1 MTDTIRW
8 GVISTANIGRKRV
21 IPAIQ
26 QSRNGT
32 VAAVASRSLESA
44 QAFADELDIPTA
56 YGSYEDLL
64 ADPDID
70 AIYNPLPNHLHA
82 GWSIKAAEAGKP
94 TLCEKPLAVHADEAQ
109 GIVDAFKERGI
120 PFAEAF
126 MYRFH
131 PRTERV
137 KQLVDEGALGEV
149 RLIRAAFSFQIGSED
164 NVRLYGPEQGG
175 GSLMDVGCYC
185 INLMRHVT
193 SEEPER
199 VTAAAVFGEKS
210 GVDEWLVGTLAFPSG
225 ALGVLDCGF
234 RSPQRHTYEIRGSE
248 GTLIADE
255 AFGTPPDAS
264 TSIQL
269 WQGETYQEVSFGPAN
284 HYVLMAEDFADAILE
299 SRPPR
304 FDAQDAVENMRVID
318 RMLADARSAQPGGQ
332 S

>member
-44 QAFADELDIPTA
+44 QAFAAEMDIPTA
-56 YGSYEDLL
+56 YGSYDDLL
-64 ADPDID
+64 ADPNID

-82 GWSIKAAEAGKP
+82 EWSIKAAEAGKP
-94 TLCEKPLAVHADEAQ
+94 TLCEKPLAVTADEAQ

-120 PFAEAF
+120 LFAEAF

-137 KQLVDEGALGEV
+137 KQLVDEGALGDV
-149 RLIRAAFSFQIGSED
+149 RLIRAAFSFQIGDED

-193 SEEPER
+193 GEEPER
-199 VTAAAVFGEKS
+199 VSASAVFGDTQ
-210 GVDEWLVGTLAFPSG
+210 VDEWLVGTLAFPSG

-234 RSPQRHTYEIRGSE
+234 RSLDRHTYEIRGSE
-248 GTLIADE
+248 GTLIVDE

-264 TSIQL
+264 TTIKL
-269 WQGETYQEVSFGPAN
+269 WQGEAYQEISFGPAN

-299 SRPPR
+299 GRPPR

-318 RMLADARSAQPGGQ
+318 RMLADARSA
-332 S
+332 